1 MCIGQGAG
9 HPDEDELYEAAIVST
24 NIVYEVVNDELVIL
38 PEISETMAKIEIL
51 DASKVRF
58 ILFYRFYIISAKSEL
73 IITVFQTLVFDFGSE
88 IYVWYGK
95 NVNITKRKPA
105 IHLARQLFDDG
116 YDYSQYDVSP
126 IDVAMCLGDRSEY
139 FIYFY
144 L

>member
-1 MCIGQGAG
+1 MSANRG
-9 HPDEDELYEAAIVST
+9 
-24 NIVYEVVNDELVIL
+24 
-38 PEISETMAKIEIL
+38 
-51 DASKVRF
+51 
-58 ILFYRFYIISAKSEL
+58 II
-73 IITVFQTLVFDFGSE
+73 INVFQTLVFDFGSE

-105 IHLARQLFDDG
+105 IRLARQLFDDG

-139 FIYFY
+139 FISVN